1 MCKTNMCVF
10 LAKTICIGI
19 TVFYIHCTCR
29 WWWTTWGVL
38 YKKQELLTF
47 LKHLS
52 SPSFC
57 RGLCCCSMFLFSFL
71 CDVVLCW
78 YLSSCAPF
86 CFCPRISPTLM
97 KLLFSSFSVHK
108 SMLFGSWTW
117 RNFKLFDNFT
127 ITGLVDFP
135 SDNEHSTSTFRS
147 VWSFPTV
154 FSNNSP
160 KLVDFFKFYSI
171 FGLIIFPFSQTELKT
186 FVESF
191 IIAHLT
197 CV

>member
-1 MCKTNMCVF
+1 MCVF

-47 LKHLS
+47 LS

-97 KLLFSSFSVHK
+97 KLSFSSFSVNNCTVHVTTLVMGIK
-108 SMLFGSWTW
+108 ILYRHSADEWSLWF
-117 RNFKLFDNFT
+117 
-127 ITGLVDFP
+127 ITRYQQSYIIGDIKKNQDVSILLQGYHRKK
-135 SDNEHSTSTFRS
+135 NELEMFNANKIYGKYRTG
-147 VWSFPTV
+147 
-154 FSNNSP
+154 N
-160 KLVDFFKFYSI
+160 DFFFRI
-171 FGLIIFPFSQTELKT
+171 
-186 FVESF
+186 
-191 IIAHLT
+191 
-197 CV
+197 